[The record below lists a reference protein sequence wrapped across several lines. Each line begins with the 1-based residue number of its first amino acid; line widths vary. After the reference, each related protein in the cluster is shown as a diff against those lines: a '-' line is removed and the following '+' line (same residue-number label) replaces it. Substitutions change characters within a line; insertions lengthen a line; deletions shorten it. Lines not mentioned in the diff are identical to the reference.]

1 MSSVD
6 GVDPVQDTQSKQPT
20 VERVPSYA
28 AALMAL
34 PAFDD
39 PIDLCSMPADMYNF
53 EEPCMPVDDLPLDD
67 FHFSYLDSQPSSLFD
82 DDYAQDGL
90 DLVGCCSVSNTNVF

>member
-1 MSSVD
+1 MDAVA
-6 GVDPVQDTQSKQPT
+6 PVQEIQSKQPT
-20 VERVPSYA
+20 MERVPSYA
-28 AALMAL
+28 TALIAL

-39 PIDLCSMPADMYNF
+39 SIDLSSMPADMYNF

-67 FHFSYLDSQPSSLFD
+67 FHFMYLDSQPSSLFD

-90 DLVGCCSVSNTNVF
+90 DLVGCCSVSNADVFLE